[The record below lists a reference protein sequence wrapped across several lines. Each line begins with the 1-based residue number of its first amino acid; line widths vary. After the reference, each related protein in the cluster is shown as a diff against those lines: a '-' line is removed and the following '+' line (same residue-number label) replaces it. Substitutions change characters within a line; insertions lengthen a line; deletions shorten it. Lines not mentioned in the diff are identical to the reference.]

1 MIRIVLQMIAQ
12 SVSVEMGYVD
22 RLAQYTNVFLVNAKH
37 RTNGEIVLQ
46 IVQSKKIRVSCVKA
60 KN

>member
-1 MIRIVLQMIAQ
+1 MIAQ